1 PWSAASGSRSCAP
14 RSWAPR
20 ISRTSSS
27 RFPARWPSSGVWLTG
42 SIRPQPH
49 RITRTWWFS
58 TRPRCRPGLRC
69 TWRSRCAISA
79 PDGAIPRQSVSA
91 GLLVSVGQR
100 LRMGSVR
107 RLAPERLVDLLLE
120 AAAVRRPR
128 EPLEIVHV
136 MSGDIRDRPARV
148 AAEIEDRARIARGL
162 AGGPAI
168 GIPAIE
174 SVAETALAVVL
185 GPRGRI
191 GQDRPRA
198 VDA

>member
-1 PWSAASGSRSCAP
+1 
-14 RSWAPR
+14 
-20 ISRTSSS
+20 
-27 RFPARWPSSGVWLTG
+27 
-42 SIRPQPH
+42 
-49 RITRTWWFS
+49 
-58 TRPRCRPGLRC
+58 
-69 TWRSRCAISA
+69 
-79 PDGAIPRQSVSA
+79 
-91 GLLVSVGQR
+91 
-100 LRMGSVR
+100 
-107 RLAPERLVDLLLE
+107 
-120 AAAVRRPR
+120 
-128 EPLEIVHV
+128 

-198 VDA
+198 VDP